1 MGEILNSYPLDAQKS
16 GSDSAHSAG
25 NLAVSTLTLKYSVP
39 LTVQSPCSSVLL
51 EHLAGYSTV
60 SDLIVLLLGL
70 RRRILRGQVVPI
82 DAWWQCFEIGDL
94 QYSRSS
100 KQMILEMGQS

>member
-25 NLAVSTLTLKYSVP
+25 NLAVSTLTLKYSVS
-39 LTVQSPCSSVLL
+39 LRVQSPCSSVLL

-70 RRRILRGQVVPI
+70 RRRILRGQV
-82 DAWWQCFEIGDL
+82 AWWQCFEIGDL
-94 QYSRSS
+94 HIAEV
-100 KQMILEMGQS
+100 KADDLGDGTILKTGL